1 MHTPYLP
8 LYRQTRKEL
17 KQYMENNKKPDVS
30 FVWKITDDVLRD
42 TFKKNEIGDV
52 ILPFVVIRRIDC
64 ILKPYNETVRKNY
77 EQFKDKIADQNL
89 EKVLFKA
96 AGGKKFYNTSK
107 HTLVTL
113 LDDARNCEINF
124 KNYLNGF
131 NKEVRDILTNFQFD
145 KVVAKLIRN
154 GLLYQMIQEICELD
168 FSPEKIDNHDMGYI
182 FEELIRISNENS
194 NETAGEHF
202 TPRDVI
208 RLMSAILFTPDK
220 DILNRSGII
229 RTIYDPACGTGG
241 MVNVGKNYILENI
254 CTDGNVPT
262 IRTYGQEL
270 NEQSYAIAKSEALIT
285 GENADNIK
293 LGNSFTQDQFK
304 TNRFHYIMANPP
316 YGVTWKKDQDFILNE
331 SLNPDGRF
339 YAGTPRVS
347 DGQLLF
353 IQHMISKMEPDGA
366 RIGVVTNE
374 SPLFSGGAGS
384 GESNIRKWIIEND
397 WLECIIALPKDLFYN
412 TGIFTYIWFITNKK
426 SAERKGKVQ
435 LINAVDYCVASD
447 KNLGNKRND
456 ITAEQLAEILSL
468 YLRFEDNMHCRI
480 LNNEDLGCF
489 YLTIEQPKRLE
500 DGSLDLKRGEKQA
513 DPDKREY
520 ESVALTSDIST
531 FFENTI
537 LPFIDNDSWID
548 YAKTRINYVIRFNQ
562 YFHETVQYVSS
573 ESIRNELGAELKLP
587 VVSDYAGKTKDTNID
602 WIGSIPESWKVMR
615 VKNVVDLVQERCE
628 DKSVQTI
635 SLENIESFTGKY
647 IKTDSS
653 YSGDG
658 ILAHVGDILFGKLRP
673 YLAKVMLAEKD
684 YNALGDFYV
693 MRCKE
698 RQVPEY
704 WARVF
709 VSDAFISLVNS
720 FTYGAKMPRANW
732 ETISNILVPVPSYAE
747 QLEIASSLKRNVDEI
762 DDLVHKLSEQ
772 LKQLEELKKAITREM
787 VTGKITS

>member
-1 MHTPYLP
+1 
-8 LYRQTRKEL
+8 
-17 KQYMENNKKPDVS
+17 MENNKKPDVS

-145 KVVAKLIRN
+145 KVIAKLIRN

-208 RLMSAILFTPDK
+208 RLMSAIMFTPDK
-220 DILNRSGII
+220 AVLNKNGII

-241 MVNVGKNYILENI
+241 MVNVGKNYILENL
-254 CTDGNVPT
+254 CSEGNTPT

-304 TNRFHYIMANPP
+304 SSRFHYIMANPP
-316 YGVTWKKDQDFILNE
+316 YGVTWTKDQEFILNE

-366 RIGVVTNE
+366 RVGVVTNG

-397 WLECIIALPKDLFYN
+397 WLECIVALPKDLFYN

-426 SAERKGKVQ
+426 SAERKGTVQ
-435 LINAVDYCVASD
+435 LINAVDFCALSS
-447 KNLGNKRND
+447 KSLGNKRND
-456 ITAEQLAEILSL
+456 IRPEDIKKILKF
-468 YLRFEDNMHCRI
+468 YLDFEENEYCKICDNS
-480 LNNEDLGCF
+480 DFGSF
-489 YLTIEQPKRLE
+489 QLTIEQPLRDA
-500 DGSLDLKRGEKQA
+500 DGNLVLRRHEKQA
-513 DPDKREY
+513 DSSKRIF
-520 ESVALTSDIST
+520 ESVALDCDYQTY
-531 FFENTI
+531 FEESV
-537 LPFIDNDSWID
+537 LPHIDKESWID
-548 YAKTRINYVIRFNQ
+548 VSKTRINYEINLTRSFFK
-562 YFHETVQYVSS
+562 YTV
-573 ESIRNELGAELKLP
+573 
-587 VVSDYAGKTKDTNID
+587 
-602 WIGSIPESWKVMR
+602 PESSASIAERFKETERKVS
-615 VKNVVDLVQERCE
+615 KAI
-628 DKSVQTI
+628 DK
-635 SLENIESFTGKY
+635 
-647 IKTDSS
+647 
-653 YSGDG
+653 
-658 ILAHVGDILFGKLRP
+658 LFG
-673 YLAKVMLAEKD
+673 
-684 YNALGDFYV
+684 
-693 MRCKE
+693 
-698 RQVPEY
+698 
-704 WARVF
+704 
-709 VSDAFISLVNS
+709 
-720 FTYGAKMPRANW
+720 
-732 ETISNILVPVPSYAE
+732 
-747 QLEIASSLKRNVDEI
+747 
-762 DDLVHKLSEQ
+762 
-772 LKQLEELKKAITREM
+772 
-787 VTGKITS
+787 

>member
-1 MHTPYLP
+1 MD
-8 LYRQTRKEL
+8 
-17 KQYMENNKKPDVS
+17 NNKKSDVS

-77 EQFKDKIADQNL
+77 EQLRDKIAYQNL
-89 EKVLFKA
+89 ERVLFKA
-96 AGGKKFYNTSK
+96 AGGKKFYNTSR
-107 HTLVTL
+107 HSLITL

-145 KVVAKLIRN
+145 KVIAKLIRN

-168 FSPEKIDNHDMGYI
+168 FSPEIDNHDMGYI

-208 RLMSAILFTPDK
+208 RLMSAIMFTPDK
-220 DILNRSGII
+220 AILNKSGII

-254 CTDGNVPT
+254 CSEGNTPT

-293 LGNSFTQDQFK
+293 LGNSFTLDQFK
-304 TNRFHYIMANPP
+304 SSRFHYIMANPP
-316 YGVTWKKDQDFILNE
+316 YGVTWKKDQEFILNE

-366 RIGVVTNE
+366 RVGVVTNG

-397 WLECIIALPKDLFYN
+397 WLECIVALPKDLFYN
-412 TGIFTYIWFITNKK
+412 TGIYTYIWFITNKK

-435 LINAVDYCVASD
+435 LINAVDLCAPAS
-447 KNLGNKRND
+447 KSLGNKRND
-456 ITAEQLAEILSL
+456 IRPEDIEKILSL
-468 YLRFEDNMHCRI
+468 YLDYKENEYCKICDN
-480 LNNEDLGCF
+480 GF
-489 YLTIEQPKRLE
+489 FGSFQLTIEQPLRNA
-500 DGSLDLKRGEKQA
+500 DGELVLKRNEKQA
-513 DPDKREY
+513 DSSKRNY
-520 ESVALTSDIST
+520 ESVPLDVDYQTY
-531 FFENTI
+531 FEDQV
-537 LPFIDNDSWID
+537 LPFIDQDSWID
-548 YAKTRINYVIRFNQ
+548 VSKTRINFEINFTQLFSQ
-562 YFHETVQYVSS
+562 YTVGESS
-573 ESIRNELGAELKLP
+573 A
-587 VVSDYAGKTKDTNID
+587 V
-602 WIGSIPESWKVMR
+602 
-615 VKNVVDLVQERCE
+615 
-628 DKSVQTI
+628 
-635 SLENIESFTGKY
+635 
-647 IKTDSS
+647 
-653 YSGDG
+653 
-658 ILAHVGDILFGKLRP
+658 
-673 YLAKVMLAEKD
+673 LAKRIQDREC
-684 YNALGDFYV
+684 GIRDF
-693 MRCKE
+693 M
-698 RQVPEY
+698 
-704 WARVF
+704 
-709 VSDAFISLVNS
+709 
-720 FTYGAKMPRANW
+720 
-732 ETISNILVPVPSYAE
+732 
-747 QLEIASSLKRNVDEI
+747 KRI
-762 DDLVHKLSEQ
+762 F
-772 LKQLEELKKAITREM
+772 
-787 VTGKITS
+787 G

>member
-1 MHTPYLP
+1 
-8 LYRQTRKEL
+8 
-17 KQYMENNKKPDVS
+17 MENNKKPDVG
-30 FVWKITDDVLRD
+30 FVWKLTDDVLRD

-64 ILKPYNETVRKNY
+64 ILKPYNEAVRKNY

-145 KVVAKLIRN
+145 KVIAKLIRN

-208 RLMSAILFTPDK
+208 RLMSAIMFTPDK
-220 DILNRSGII
+220 AILNKNGII

-241 MVNVGKNYILENI
+241 MVNVGKNYIQENI
-254 CTDGNVPT
+254 CSEGNTPT

-304 TNRFHYIMANPP
+304 SSRFHYIMANPP
-316 YGVTWKKDQDFILNE
+316 YGVTWKKDQEFILNE

-366 RIGVVTNE
+366 RVGVVTNG

-397 WLECIIALPKDLFYN
+397 WLECIVALPKDLFYN
-412 TGIFTYIWFITNKK
+412 TPISTYIWFITNKK

-435 LINAVDYCVASD
+435 LINAVDFCAPAS
-447 KNLGNKRND
+447 KSLGNKRND
-456 ITAEQLAEILSL
+456 ILPGDIEKILGF
-468 YLRFEDNMHCRI
+468 YQEFRECDNSKI
-480 LNNEDLGCF
+480 FNNEDFGR
-489 YLTIEQPKRLE
+489 LTIVIEQPKRDENGHLIT
-500 DGSLDLKRGEKQA
+500 KRGQIQA
-513 DPDKREY
+513 DPAKRDVESLPLSVNYEDYFQEEVLPYIDK
-520 ESVALTSDIST
+520 
-531 FFENTI
+531 
-537 LPFIDNDSWID
+537 DSWID
-548 YAKTRINYVIRFNQ
+548 FTKTRINYEINFTK
-562 YFHETVQYVSS
+562 YFYQRASYQSATNLKEAIADRNKTIQR
-573 ESIRNELGAELKLP
+573 IMNEL
-587 VVSDYAGKTKDTNID
+587 
-602 WIGSIPESWKVMR
+602 
-615 VKNVVDLVQERCE
+615 
-628 DKSVQTI
+628 
-635 SLENIESFTGKY
+635 F
-647 IKTDSS
+647 
-653 YSGDG
+653 
-658 ILAHVGDILFGKLRP
+658 
-673 YLAKVMLAEKD
+673 
-684 YNALGDFYV
+684 
-693 MRCKE
+693 
-698 RQVPEY
+698 
-704 WARVF
+704 
-709 VSDAFISLVNS
+709 
-720 FTYGAKMPRANW
+720 
-732 ETISNILVPVPSYAE
+732 
-747 QLEIASSLKRNVDEI
+747 
-762 DDLVHKLSEQ
+762 
-772 LKQLEELKKAITREM
+772 
-787 VTGKITS
+787 

>member
-1 MHTPYLP
+1 
-8 LYRQTRKEL
+8 
-17 KQYMENNKKPDVS
+17 MENNKKPDVS

-145 KVVAKLIRN
+145 KVIAKLIRN

-208 RLMSAILFTPDK
+208 RLMSAIMFTPDK
-220 DILNRSGII
+220 AVLNKNGII

-241 MVNVGKNYILENI
+241 MVNVGKNYILENL
-254 CTDGNVPT
+254 CSEGNTPT

-304 TNRFHYIMANPP
+304 SSRFHYIMANPP
-316 YGVTWKKDQDFILNE
+316 YGVTWKKDQEFILNE

-366 RIGVVTNE
+366 RVGVVTNG

-397 WLECIIALPKDLFYN
+397 WLECIVALPKDLFYN

-426 SAERKGKVQ
+426 SAERKGTVQ
-435 LINAVDYCVASD
+435 LINAVDFCALSS
-447 KNLGNKRND
+447 KSLGNKRND
-456 ITAEQLAEILSL
+456 IRPEDIKKILKF
-468 YLRFEDNMHCRI
+468 YLDFEENEYCKICDNS
-480 LNNEDLGCF
+480 DFGSF
-489 YLTIEQPKRLE
+489 QLTIEQPLRDA
-500 DGSLDLKRGEKQA
+500 DGNLVLRRHEKQA
-513 DPDKREY
+513 DSSKRIF
-520 ESVALTSDIST
+520 ESVALDCDYQTY
-531 FFENTI
+531 FEESV
-537 LPFIDNDSWID
+537 LPHIDKESWID
-548 YAKTRINYVIRFNQ
+548 VSKTRINYEINLTRSFFK
-562 YFHETVQYVSS
+562 YTV
-573 ESIRNELGAELKLP
+573 
-587 VVSDYAGKTKDTNID
+587 
-602 WIGSIPESWKVMR
+602 PESSASIAERFKETERKVS
-615 VKNVVDLVQERCE
+615 KAI
-628 DKSVQTI
+628 DK
-635 SLENIESFTGKY
+635 
-647 IKTDSS
+647 
-653 YSGDG
+653 
-658 ILAHVGDILFGKLRP
+658 LFG
-673 YLAKVMLAEKD
+673 
-684 YNALGDFYV
+684 
-693 MRCKE
+693 
-698 RQVPEY
+698 
-704 WARVF
+704 
-709 VSDAFISLVNS
+709 
-720 FTYGAKMPRANW
+720 
-732 ETISNILVPVPSYAE
+732 
-747 QLEIASSLKRNVDEI
+747 
-762 DDLVHKLSEQ
+762 
-772 LKQLEELKKAITREM
+772 
-787 VTGKITS
+787 

>member
-1 MHTPYLP
+1 
-8 LYRQTRKEL
+8 
-17 KQYMENNKKPDVS
+17 MENNKKPDVS

-52 ILPFVVIRRIDC
+52 ILPFVVIRRLDC
-64 ILKPYNETVRKNY
+64 ILKPYNEAVRKNY
-77 EQFKDKIADQNL
+77 EQFKDKMTEQNL
-89 EKVLFKA
+89 EKVLCKA

-145 KVVAKLIRN
+145 KVIAKLIRN
-154 GLLYQMIQEICELD
+154 GLLYQMIQEICDLD

-208 RLMSAILFTPDK
+208 RLMSAIMFTPDK
-220 DILNRSGII
+220 DILNKNGII

-241 MVNVGKNYILENI
+241 MVNVGKNFILKNI
-254 CTDGNVPT
+254 CTEGNSPT

-353 IQHMISKMEPDGA
+353 IQHMISKMESDGA
-366 RIGVVTNE
+366 RLGVVTNG

-426 SAERKGKVQ
+426 SAKRKGKVQ
-435 LINAVDYCVASD
+435 LINAVDFCAPAS
-447 KNLGNKRND
+447 KSLGNKRND
-456 ITAEQLAEILSL
+456 IRL
-468 YLRFEDNMHCRI
+468 EDIEKI
-480 LNNEDLGCF
+480 LNLYQEFRKTDNSKIFDNQDFGR
-489 YLTIEQPKRLE
+489 LTIVIEQPKR
-500 DGSLDLKRGEKQA
+500 DDNGDVVIKRGQIQS
-513 DPDKREY
+513 DPSKRDVESLPLSVNYEAFFQEEVLPYIDK
-520 ESVALTSDIST
+520 
-531 FFENTI
+531 
-537 LPFIDNDSWID
+537 DSWID
-548 YAKTRINYVIRFNQ
+548 FTKTRINYEINFTKYFYQRTSYQSTANLKEVIVDRNKTIQ
-562 YFHETVQYVSS
+562 
-573 ESIRNELGAELKLP
+573 SI
-587 VVSDYAGKTKDTNID
+587 
-602 WIGSIPESWKVMR
+602 M
-615 VKNVVDLVQERCE
+615 
-628 DKSVQTI
+628 
-635 SLENIESFTGKY
+635 
-647 IKTDSS
+647 
-653 YSGDG
+653 
-658 ILAHVGDILFGKLRP
+658 
-673 YLAKVMLAEKD
+673 
-684 YNALGDFYV
+684 NALF
-693 MRCKE
+693 K
-698 RQVPEY
+698 
-704 WARVF
+704 
-709 VSDAFISLVNS
+709 
-720 FTYGAKMPRANW
+720 
-732 ETISNILVPVPSYAE
+732 
-747 QLEIASSLKRNVDEI
+747 
-762 DDLVHKLSEQ
+762 
-772 LKQLEELKKAITREM
+772 
-787 VTGKITS
+787 

>member
-1 MHTPYLP
+1 
-8 LYRQTRKEL
+8 
-17 KQYMENNKKPDVS
+17 MENNKKPDVS

-145 KVVAKLIRN
+145 KVIAKLIRN

-208 RLMSAILFTPDK
+208 RLMSAIMFTPDK
-220 DILNRSGII
+220 DVLNKNGII

-254 CTDGNVPT
+254 CSEGNTPT

-304 TNRFHYIMANPP
+304 SSRFHYIMANPP
-316 YGVTWKKDQDFILNE
+316 YGVTWKKDQEFILNE

-353 IQHMISKMEPDGA
+353 IQHMISKMELDGA
-366 RIGVVTNE
+366 RLGVVTNG

-397 WLECIIALPKDLFYN
+397 WLECIVAIPKDLFYN
-412 TGIFTYIWFITNKK
+412 TGIYTYIWFITNKK
-426 SAERKGKVQ
+426 SAERKGKIQ
-435 LINAVDYCVASD
+435 LINAVDFCAPAS
-447 KNLGNKRND
+447 KSLGNKRND
-456 ITAEQLAEILSL
+456 ILPEHIEQILSL
-468 YLRFEDNMHCRI
+468 YCNFEENEFSKIYDN
-480 LNNEDLGCF
+480 GAFGSF
-489 YLTIEQPKRLE
+489 YLTIEQPKRKMN
-500 DGSLDLKRGEKQA
+500 GTLDLRRGEKQP
-513 DPDKREY
+513 DTDKRSY
-520 ESVALTSDIST
+520 ESVPLDCDFNSY
-531 FFENTI
+531 FEDEV
-537 LPFIDNDSWID
+537 LPFIDKESWID
-548 YAKTRINYVIRFNQ
+548 LSRTRINYEINFTK
-562 YFHETVQYVSS
+562 YFYKFITLRDSVSIKKDII
-573 ESIRNELGAELKLP
+573 EKENEIQGL
-587 VVSDYAGKTKDTNID
+587 
-602 WIGSIPESWKVMR
+602 
-615 VKNVVDLVQERCE
+615 
-628 DKSVQTI
+628 
-635 SLENIESFTGKY
+635 
-647 IKTDSS
+647 IK
-653 YSGDG
+653 
-658 ILAHVGDILFGKLRP
+658 DIL
-673 YLAKVMLAEKD
+673 
-684 YNALGDFYV
+684 
-693 MRCKE
+693 
-698 RQVPEY
+698 
-704 WARVF
+704 
-709 VSDAFISLVNS
+709 S
-720 FTYGAKMPRANW
+720 
-732 ETISNILVPVPSYAE
+732 
-747 QLEIASSLKRNVDEI
+747 
-762 DDLVHKLSEQ
+762 
-772 LKQLEELKKAITREM
+772 
-787 VTGKITS
+787 

>member
-1 MHTPYLP
+1 MQLYCTPDNYFCNVK
-8 LYRQTRKEL
+8 QEKEQ
-17 KQYMENNKKPDVS
+17 KHYMENNKKPDVS

-52 ILPFVVIRRIDC
+52 ILPFVVIRRLDC
-64 ILKPYNETVRKNY
+64 ILKPYNEAVRKNC
-77 EQFKDKIADQNL
+77 EQFKDKMTEQNL
-89 EKVLFKA
+89 EKVLCKA

-145 KVVAKLIRN
+145 KVIAKLIRN

-220 DILNRSGII
+220 DTLNKSGII

-241 MVNVGKNYILENI
+241 MVKVGKNFILENI
-254 CTDGNVPT
+254 CTEGNTPT

-304 TNRFHYIMANPP
+304 SSRFHYIMANPP
-316 YGVTWKKDQDFILNE
+316 YGVTWKKDQEFILNE

-366 RIGVVTNE
+366 RLGVVTNG

-397 WLECIIALPKDLFYN
+397 WLECIVALPKDLFYN
-412 TGIFTYIWFITNKK
+412 TGIYTYIWFITNKK
-426 SAERKGKVQ
+426 STERKGKVQ
-435 LINAVDYCVASD
+435 LINAVDFCALSS
-447 KNLGNKRND
+447 KSLGNKRND
-456 ITAEQLAEILSL
+456 IRPEDIEKILKL
-468 YLRFEDNMHCRI
+468 YLDFEENEYSKICDNS
-480 LNNEDLGCF
+480 DFGSF
-489 YLTIEQPKRLE
+489 QLTIEQPLRDA
-500 DGSLDLKRGEKQA
+500 DGNLVLRRHEKQA
-513 DPDKREY
+513 DSNKRIF
-520 ESVALTSDIST
+520 ESVALNCDYQTY
-531 FFENTI
+531 FEESV
-537 LPFIDNDSWID
+537 LPHIDKESWID
-548 YAKTRINYVIRFNQ
+548 VSKTRINYEINLTRSFFK
-562 YFHETVQYVSS
+562 YTV
-573 ESIRNELGAELKLP
+573 
-587 VVSDYAGKTKDTNID
+587 
-602 WIGSIPESWKVMR
+602 PESSASIA
-615 VKNVVDLVQERCE
+615 ERFKE
-628 DKSVQTI
+628 TEREVSKAIDK
-635 SLENIESFTGKY
+635 
-647 IKTDSS
+647 
-653 YSGDG
+653 
-658 ILAHVGDILFGKLRP
+658 LFG
-673 YLAKVMLAEKD
+673 
-684 YNALGDFYV
+684 
-693 MRCKE
+693 
-698 RQVPEY
+698 
-704 WARVF
+704 
-709 VSDAFISLVNS
+709 
-720 FTYGAKMPRANW
+720 
-732 ETISNILVPVPSYAE
+732 
-747 QLEIASSLKRNVDEI
+747 
-762 DDLVHKLSEQ
+762 
-772 LKQLEELKKAITREM
+772 
-787 VTGKITS
+787 

>member
-1 MHTPYLP
+1 
-8 LYRQTRKEL
+8 
-17 KQYMENNKKPDVS
+17 MENNKKPDVS

-52 ILPFVVIRRIDC
+52 ILPFVVIRRLDC
-64 ILKPYNETVRKNY
+64 ILKPYNEAVRKSY
-77 EQFKDKIADQNL
+77 EQFKDKMTEQNL
-89 EKVLFKA
+89 EKVLCKA

-131 NKEVRDILTNFQFD
+131 NREVRDILTNFQFD

-154 GLLYQMIQEICELD
+154 GLLYQMIQEVCDMD

-220 DILNRSGII
+220 DTLNRSGII

-241 MVNVGKNYILENI
+241 MVNVGKKFILENI
-254 CTDGNVPT
+254 CTEGNTPT

-304 TNRFHYIMANPP
+304 SNRFHYIMANPP

-435 LINAVDYCVASD
+435 LINAVDYCIASD

-456 ITAEQLAEILSL
+456 ISADQLTDILSL
-468 YLRFEDNMHCRI
+468 YLRFEENTHCKI
-480 LNNEDLGCF
+480 LNNEDFGSF

-520 ESVALTSDIST
+520 ESVAITSDIST
-531 FFENTI
+531 FFEKTI
-537 LPFIDNDSWID
+537 LPFIDNESWID
-548 YAKTRINYVIRFNQ
+548 YTKTRINYVIRFNQ
-562 YFHETVQYVSS
+562 YFHETVQYTGS
-573 ESIRNELGAELKLP
+573 ESIRNELGADLKLP
-587 VVSDYAGKTKDTNID
+587 VVSDYVGKTKDTGID

-653 YSGDG
+653 YCGEG
-658 ILAHVGDILFGKLRP
+658 IMAHVGDILFGKLRP
-673 YLAKVMLAEKD
+673 YLAKVMLADKD

-698 RQVPEY
+698 KQVPEY

-709 VSDAFISLVNS
+709 ISDAFISLVNS

-732 ETISNILVPVPSYAE
+732 ETISNILVPVPTYAE
-747 QLEIASSLKRNVDEI
+747 QLEISSSLKRNIDEI
-762 DDLVHKLSEQ
+762 DGIAQKLSEQ
-772 LKQLEELKKAITREM
+772 LKKLEELKKAITREM

>member
-1 MHTPYLP
+1 
-8 LYRQTRKEL
+8 
-17 KQYMENNKKPDVS
+17 MENNKKPDVS

-77 EQFKDKIADQNL
+77 DQFKDKIADQNL

-145 KVVAKLIRN
+145 KVIAKLIRN

-208 RLMSAILFTPDK
+208 RLMSAIMFTQDK
-220 DILNRSGII
+220 DVLNKNGII

-254 CTDGNVPT
+254 CSEGNTPT

-304 TNRFHYIMANPP
+304 SSRFHYIMANPP
-316 YGVTWKKDQDFILNE
+316 YGVTWKKDQEFILNE

-366 RIGVVTNE
+366 RVGVVTNG

-397 WLECIIALPKDLFYN
+397 WLECIVALPKDLFYN
-412 TGIFTYIWFITNKK
+412 TGIYTYIWFITNKK

-435 LINAVDYCVASD
+435 LINAVDFCAPAS
-447 KNLGNKRND
+447 KSLGNKRND
-456 ITAEQLAEILSL
+456 IRPEDIEKILNL
-468 YLRFEDNMHCRI
+468 YLGFRETDNSKIFDNQDFGR
-480 LNNEDLGCF
+480 
-489 YLTIEQPKRLE
+489 LTIVIEQPKRDE
-500 DGSLDLKRGEKQA
+500 NGDLIIKRGQILS
-513 DPDKREY
+513 DPAKRDVESLPLSVNYEVFFQEEVLPYIDK
-520 ESVALTSDIST
+520 
-531 FFENTI
+531 
-537 LPFIDNDSWID
+537 DSWID
-548 YAKTRINYVIRFNQ
+548 FTKTRINYEINFTKYFYQRTSYQSTANLKEVIVGRNKTIQ
-562 YFHETVQYVSS
+562 
-573 ESIRNELGAELKLP
+573 SI
-587 VVSDYAGKTKDTNID
+587 
-602 WIGSIPESWKVMR
+602 M
-615 VKNVVDLVQERCE
+615 
-628 DKSVQTI
+628 
-635 SLENIESFTGKY
+635 
-647 IKTDSS
+647 
-653 YSGDG
+653 
-658 ILAHVGDILFGKLRP
+658 
-673 YLAKVMLAEKD
+673 
-684 YNALGDFYV
+684 NALF
-693 MRCKE
+693 E
-698 RQVPEY
+698 
-704 WARVF
+704 
-709 VSDAFISLVNS
+709 
-720 FTYGAKMPRANW
+720 
-732 ETISNILVPVPSYAE
+732 
-747 QLEIASSLKRNVDEI
+747 
-762 DDLVHKLSEQ
+762 
-772 LKQLEELKKAITREM
+772 
-787 VTGKITS
+787 

>member
-1 MHTPYLP
+1 
-8 LYRQTRKEL
+8 
-17 KQYMENNKKPDVS
+17 MENNKKPDVS

-145 KVVAKLIRN
+145 KVIAKLIRN

-208 RLMSAILFTPDK
+208 RLMSAIMFTPDK
-220 DILNRSGII
+220 AVLNKNGII

-241 MVNVGKNYILENI
+241 MVNVGKNYILENL
-254 CTDGNVPT
+254 CSEGNTPT

-304 TNRFHYIMANPP
+304 SSRFHYIMADPP
-316 YGVTWKKDQDFILNE
+316 YGVTWKKDQEFILNE

-366 RIGVVTNE
+366 RVGVVTNG

-397 WLECIIALPKDLFYN
+397 WLECIVALPKDLFYN

-426 SAERKGKVQ
+426 SAERKGTVQ
-435 LINAVDYCVASD
+435 LINAVDFCALSS
-447 KNLGNKRND
+447 KSLGNKRND
-456 ITAEQLAEILSL
+456 IRPEDIKKILKF
-468 YLRFEDNMHCRI
+468 YLDFEENEYCKICDNS
-480 LNNEDLGCF
+480 DFGSF
-489 YLTIEQPKRLE
+489 QLTIEQPLRDA
-500 DGSLDLKRGEKQA
+500 DGNLVLRRHEKQA
-513 DPDKREY
+513 DSSKRIF
-520 ESVALTSDIST
+520 ESVALDCDYQTY
-531 FFENTI
+531 FEESV
-537 LPFIDNDSWID
+537 LPHIDKESWID
-548 YAKTRINYVIRFNQ
+548 VSKTRINYEINLTRSFFK
-562 YFHETVQYVSS
+562 YTV
-573 ESIRNELGAELKLP
+573 
-587 VVSDYAGKTKDTNID
+587 
-602 WIGSIPESWKVMR
+602 PESSASIAERFKETERKVS
-615 VKNVVDLVQERCE
+615 KAI
-628 DKSVQTI
+628 DK
-635 SLENIESFTGKY
+635 
-647 IKTDSS
+647 
-653 YSGDG
+653 
-658 ILAHVGDILFGKLRP
+658 LFG
-673 YLAKVMLAEKD
+673 
-684 YNALGDFYV
+684 
-693 MRCKE
+693 
-698 RQVPEY
+698 
-704 WARVF
+704 
-709 VSDAFISLVNS
+709 
-720 FTYGAKMPRANW
+720 
-732 ETISNILVPVPSYAE
+732 
-747 QLEIASSLKRNVDEI
+747 
-762 DDLVHKLSEQ
+762 
-772 LKQLEELKKAITREM
+772 
-787 VTGKITS
+787 

>member
-1 MHTPYLP
+1 
-8 LYRQTRKEL
+8 
-17 KQYMENNKKPDVS
+17 MENNKKPDVS

-145 KVVAKLIRN
+145 KVIAKLIRN
-154 GLLYQMIQEICELD
+154 GLLYKMIQEICELD

-208 RLMSAILFTPDK
+208 RLMSAIMFTPDK
-220 DILNRSGII
+220 DVLNKNGII

-254 CTDGNVPT
+254 CSEGNTPT

-304 TNRFHYIMANPP
+304 SSRFHYIMANPP

-339 YAGTPRVS
+339 YAGIPRTT

-353 IQHMISKMEPDGA
+353 VQHMISKMEPDGS
-366 RIGVVTNE
+366 RLGVVTNG

-397 WLECIIALPKDLFYN
+397 WLECIVALPKDLFYN
-412 TGIFTYIWFITNKK
+412 TGIYTYIWFITNKK
-426 SAERKGKVQ
+426 SASRKGKVQ
-435 LINAVDYCVASD
+435 LINAVDFCSPAS
-447 KNLGNKRND
+447 KSLGNKRND
-456 ITAEQLAEILSL
+456 IKQEHI
-468 YLRFEDNMHCRI
+468 DRI
-480 LNNEDLGCF
+480 LNLYLAFEENEYSKIFDNPYFGNL
-489 YLTIEQPKRLE
+489 YLTIEQPKRDEKGKAL
-500 DGSLDLKRGEKQA
+500 LKRGQVVA
-513 DPDKREY
+513 DADKRDF
-520 ESVALTSDIST
+520 ESVPLDCDVEEYFSSS
-531 FFENTI
+531 I
-537 LPFIDNDSWID
+537 LPHIDKDSWID
-548 YAKTRINYVIRFNQ
+548 ISKTRVNYEINFTQ
-562 YFHETVQYVSS
+562 YFYQYPTP
-573 ESIRNELGAELKLP
+573 RL
-587 VVSDYAGKTKDTNID
+587 
-602 WIGSIPESWKVMR
+602 
-615 VKNVVDLVQERCE
+615 
-628 DKSVQTI
+628 
-635 SLENIESFTGKY
+635 
-647 IKTDSS
+647 
-653 YSGDG
+653 SGD
-658 ILAHVGDILFGKLRP
+658 IAVDI
-673 YLAKVMLAEKD
+673 
-684 YNALGDFYV
+684 
-693 MRCKE
+693 
-698 RQVPEY
+698 
-704 WARVF
+704 
-709 VSDAFISLVNS
+709 VSLQDSL
-720 FTYGAKMPRANW
+720 
-732 ETISNILVPVPSYAE
+732 
-747 QLEIASSLKRNVDEI
+747 SSLLN
-762 DDLVHKLSEQ
+762 DLFRQ
-772 LKQLEELKKAITREM
+772 
-787 VTGKITS
+787 

>member
-1 MHTPYLP
+1 
-8 LYRQTRKEL
+8 
-17 KQYMENNKKPDVS
+17 MENNKKPDVS

-145 KVVAKLIRN
+145 KVIAKLIRN
-154 GLLYQMIQEICELD
+154 GLLYKMIQEICELD

-194 NETAGEHF
+194 NETAGERF

-208 RLMSAILFTPDK
+208 RLMSAIMFTPDK
-220 DILNRSGII
+220 DVLNKNGII

-254 CTDGNVPT
+254 CSEGNTPT

-304 TNRFHYIMANPP
+304 SSRFHYIMANPP

-339 YAGTPRVS
+339 YAGIPRTT

-353 IQHMISKMEPDGA
+353 VQHMISKMEPDGS
-366 RIGVVTNE
+366 RLGVVTNG

-397 WLECIIALPKDLFYN
+397 WLECIVALPKDLFYN
-412 TGIFTYIWFITNKK
+412 TGIYTYIWFITNKK
-426 SAERKGKVQ
+426 SASRKGKVQ
-435 LINAVDYCVASD
+435 LINAVDFCSPAS
-447 KNLGNKRND
+447 KSLGNKRND
-456 ITAEQLAEILSL
+456 IKQEHI
-468 YLRFEDNMHCRI
+468 DRI
-480 LNNEDLGCF
+480 LNLYLAFEENEYSKIFDNPYFGNL
-489 YLTIEQPKRLE
+489 YLTIEQPKRDEKGKAL
-500 DGSLDLKRGEKQA
+500 LKRGQVVA
-513 DPDKREY
+513 DADKRDF
-520 ESVALTSDIST
+520 ESVPLDCDVEEYFSSS
-531 FFENTI
+531 I
-537 LPFIDNDSWID
+537 LPHIDKDSWID
-548 YAKTRINYVIRFNQ
+548 ISKTRVNYEINFTQ
-562 YFHETVQYVSS
+562 YFYQYPTP
-573 ESIRNELGAELKLP
+573 RL
-587 VVSDYAGKTKDTNID
+587 
-602 WIGSIPESWKVMR
+602 
-615 VKNVVDLVQERCE
+615 
-628 DKSVQTI
+628 
-635 SLENIESFTGKY
+635 
-647 IKTDSS
+647 
-653 YSGDG
+653 SGD
-658 ILAHVGDILFGKLRP
+658 IAVDI
-673 YLAKVMLAEKD
+673 
-684 YNALGDFYV
+684 
-693 MRCKE
+693 
-698 RQVPEY
+698 
-704 WARVF
+704 
-709 VSDAFISLVNS
+709 VSLQDSL
-720 FTYGAKMPRANW
+720 
-732 ETISNILVPVPSYAE
+732 
-747 QLEIASSLKRNVDEI
+747 SSLLN
-762 DDLVHKLSEQ
+762 DLFRQ
-772 LKQLEELKKAITREM
+772 
-787 VTGKITS
+787 

>member
-1 MHTPYLP
+1 MD
-8 LYRQTRKEL
+8 
-17 KQYMENNKKPDVS
+17 NNKKPDVS

-42 TFKKNEIGDV
+42 TFKNEIGDV

-89 EKVLFKA
+89 ERVLFKA

-107 HTLVTL
+107 HSLITL

-131 NKEVRDILTNFQFD
+131 NEEVRDILTNFQFD
-145 KVVAKLIRN
+145 KVIAKLIRN

-168 FSPEKIDNHDMGYI
+168 FSSEKIDNHDMGYI

-208 RLMSAILFTPDK
+208 RLMSAIMFTPDK
-220 DILNRSGII
+220 AILNKSGII

-254 CTDGNVPT
+254 CSEGNTPT

-293 LGNSFTQDQFK
+293 LGNSFTLDQFK
-304 TNRFHYIMANPP
+304 SSRFHYIMANPP
-316 YGVTWKKDQDFILNE
+316 YGVTWKKDQEFILNE

-366 RIGVVTNE
+366 RVGVVTNG

-397 WLECIIALPKDLFYN
+397 WLECIVALPKDLFYN
-412 TGIFTYIWFITNKK
+412 TGIYTYIWFITNKK

-435 LINAVDYCVASD
+435 LINAVDFCAPAS
-447 KNLGNKRND
+447 KSLGNKRND
-456 ITAEQLAEILSL
+456 IRPEDIEKILSL
-468 YLRFEDNMHCRI
+468 YLDYKENEYCKICDNSFF
-480 LNNEDLGCF
+480 GSF
-489 YLTIEQPKRLE
+489 QLTIEQPLRNA
-500 DGSLDLKRGEKQA
+500 DGELVLKRNEKQA
-513 DPDKREY
+513 DSSKRNY
-520 ESVALTSDIST
+520 ESVPLDVDYQTY
-531 FFENTI
+531 FEDQV
-537 LPFIDNDSWID
+537 LPFIDQDSWID
-548 YAKTRINYVIRFNQ
+548 VSKTRINFEINFTQLFSQ
-562 YFHETVQYVSS
+562 YTVGESS
-573 ESIRNELGAELKLP
+573 A
-587 VVSDYAGKTKDTNID
+587 V
-602 WIGSIPESWKVMR
+602 
-615 VKNVVDLVQERCE
+615 
-628 DKSVQTI
+628 
-635 SLENIESFTGKY
+635 
-647 IKTDSS
+647 
-653 YSGDG
+653 
-658 ILAHVGDILFGKLRP
+658 
-673 YLAKVMLAEKD
+673 LAKRIQDREC
-684 YNALGDFYV
+684 GIRDF
-693 MRCKE
+693 M
-698 RQVPEY
+698 
-704 WARVF
+704 
-709 VSDAFISLVNS
+709 
-720 FTYGAKMPRANW
+720 
-732 ETISNILVPVPSYAE
+732 
-747 QLEIASSLKRNVDEI
+747 KRI
-762 DDLVHKLSEQ
+762 F
-772 LKQLEELKKAITREM
+772 
-787 VTGKITS
+787 G

>member
-1 MHTPYLP
+1 
-8 LYRQTRKEL
+8 
-17 KQYMENNKKPDVS
+17 MENNKKPDVS

-52 ILPFVVIRRIDC
+52 ILPFVVIRRLDC
-64 ILKPYNETVRKNY
+64 ILKPYNEAVRKSY
-77 EQFKDKIADQNL
+77 EQFKDKMTEQNL
-89 EKVLFKA
+89 EKVLCKS

-131 NKEVRDILTNFQFD
+131 NREVRDILTNFQFD
-145 KVVAKLIRN
+145 KVIAKLIRN
-154 GLLYQMIQEICELD
+154 GLLYQMIQEVCDMD

-220 DILNRSGII
+220 DTLNRSGII

-241 MVNVGKNYILENI
+241 MVNVGKNFILENI
-254 CTDGNVPT
+254 CTEGNTPT

-353 IQHMISKMEPDGA
+353 IQHMISKMESDGA
-366 RIGVVTNE
+366 RLGVVTNG

-426 SAERKGKVQ
+426 SVERKGKVQ
-435 LINAVDYCVASD
+435 LINAVDFCAPSS
-447 KNLGNKRND
+447 KSLGNKRND
-456 ITAEQLAEILSL
+456 IRPEDIDKILKL
-468 YLRFEDNMHCRI
+468 YLGFEENEYCKICDNSFF
-480 LNNEDLGCF
+480 GSF
-489 YLTIEQPKRLE
+489 QLTIEQPIRNENGELV
-500 DGSLDLKRGEKQA
+500 LRRHEKQA
-513 DPDKREY
+513 DSSRRDF
-520 ESVALTSDIST
+520 ESVPLDVDYQS
-531 FFENTI
+531 FFEEQV
-537 LPFIDNDSWID
+537 LPFIDKESWID
-548 YAKTRINYVIRFNQ
+548 VSKTRINYEINFTQLFSQSTRV
-562 YFHETVQYVSS
+562 ESS
-573 ESIRNELGAELKLP
+573 E
-587 VVSDYAGKTKDTNID
+587 V
-602 WIGSIPESWKVMR
+602 
-615 VKNVVDLVQERCE
+615 
-628 DKSVQTI
+628 
-635 SLENIESFTGKY
+635 
-647 IKTDSS
+647 
-653 YSGDG
+653 
-658 ILAHVGDILFGKLRP
+658 
-673 YLAKVMLAEKD
+673 LAKRIQSRE
-684 YNALGDFYV
+684 
-693 MRCKE
+693 
-698 RQVPEY
+698 PE
-704 WARVF
+704 
-709 VSDAFISLVNS
+709 I
-720 FTYGAKMPRANW
+720 G
-732 ETISNILVPVPSYAE
+732 
-747 QLEIASSLKRNVDEI
+747 
-762 DDLVHKLSEQ
+762 
-772 LKQLEELKKAITREM
+772 ELMKSIF
-787 VTGKITS
+787 G

>member
-1 MHTPYLP
+1 
-8 LYRQTRKEL
+8 
-17 KQYMENNKKPDVS
+17 MENNKKPDVS

-107 HTLVTL
+107 HTLVSL

-145 KVVAKLIRN
+145 KVIAKLIRN

-208 RLMSAILFTPDK
+208 RLMSAIMFTPDK
-220 DILNRSGII
+220 DVLNKNGII

-254 CTDGNVPT
+254 CSKGNTPT

-304 TNRFHYIMANPP
+304 SSRFHYIMANPP

-339 YAGTPRVS
+339 YAGTPRTT

-353 IQHMISKMEPDGA
+353 VQHMISKMEPDGS
-366 RIGVVTNE
+366 RLGVVTNG

-397 WLECIIALPKDLFYN
+397 WLECIVALPKDLFYN
-412 TGIFTYIWFITNKK
+412 TGIYTYIWFITNKK
-426 SAERKGKVQ
+426 SASRKGKVQ
-435 LINAVDYCVASD
+435 LINAVDFCSPAS
-447 KNLGNKRND
+447 KSLGNKRND
-456 ITAEQLAEILSL
+456 IKQEHI
-468 YLRFEDNMHCRI
+468 DRI
-480 LNNEDLGCF
+480 LNLYLAFEENEYSKIFDDPYFGNL
-489 YLTIEQPKRLE
+489 YLTIEQPKRDEKGKVL
-500 DGSLDLKRGEKQA
+500 LKRGQVVA
-513 DPDKREY
+513 DADKRDF
-520 ESVALTSDIST
+520 ESVPLDCDVEEYFSSS
-531 FFENTI
+531 I
-537 LPFIDNDSWID
+537 LPHIDKDSWID
-548 YAKTRINYVIRFNQ
+548 ISKTRVNYEINFTQ
-562 YFHETVQYVSS
+562 YFYQYPTP
-573 ESIRNELGAELKLP
+573 RL
-587 VVSDYAGKTKDTNID
+587 
-602 WIGSIPESWKVMR
+602 
-615 VKNVVDLVQERCE
+615 
-628 DKSVQTI
+628 
-635 SLENIESFTGKY
+635 
-647 IKTDSS
+647 
-653 YSGDG
+653 SGD
-658 ILAHVGDILFGKLRP
+658 IAVDI
-673 YLAKVMLAEKD
+673 
-684 YNALGDFYV
+684 
-693 MRCKE
+693 
-698 RQVPEY
+698 
-704 WARVF
+704 
-709 VSDAFISLVNS
+709 VSLQDSL
-720 FTYGAKMPRANW
+720 
-732 ETISNILVPVPSYAE
+732 
-747 QLEIASSLKRNVDEI
+747 SSLLN
-762 DDLVHKLSEQ
+762 DLFRQ
-772 LKQLEELKKAITREM
+772 
-787 VTGKITS
+787 